1 MQISLKTLY
10 IAAATLMAAS
20 SVSADSCSRWNGDKC
35 PDNRPVSCGDG
46 CCCETLNVCPVW
58 QEERDVH
65 ADTLGRNF

>member
-46 CCCETLNVCPVW
+46 CCCETLNVC
-58 QEERDVH
+58 
-65 ADTLGRNF
+65 AC